1 MYIINRSAIIV
12 KLKQPYIDWTNS
24 LDASDVYSSEQ
35 INKEN
40 HIYLIEEYES
50 DKELEIII
58 MDFYSEIF
66 KIELSSWVTDET
78 LWPVNRDYKT
88 FKQWFDIEPH
98 STVFDM
104 IDEDI
109 EKEQC

>member
-12 KLKQPYIDWTNS
+12 KLKQPYVDWANS
-24 LDASDVYSSEQ
+24 LDNSDKYSMED

-40 HIYLIEEYES
+40 HIYLIQEYES
-50 DKELEIII
+50 DGELEEIIK
-58 MDFYSEIF
+58 DVYPDIF
-66 KIELSSWVTDET
+66 EIELASWVTDEE
-78 LWPVNRDYKT
+78 LWVKNRDYTT

-104 IDEDI
+104 LDEVI
-109 EKEQC
+109 EEE